1 MNKVRTMHAN
11 GMTIPQMAKELGYK
25 ESSMGVILRQAGIR
39 RKVDADDYLEQMIR
53 MRSDGKTTK
62 EISDATG
69 LTIAWVSKKLVG
81 AGCRKTIAHDI
92 PREPVI
98 DESKLTYAKPRKAP
112 ERMVEG
118 GKRYVDILDTLYD
131 TPDIMSL

>member
-25 ESSMGVILRQAGIR
+25 ESSMGVMLRQAGIR
-39 RKVDADDYLEQMIR
+39 RKVDADDYLEQMIQ
-53 MRSDGKTTK
+53 MRSEGKTTK

-69 LTIAWVSKKLVG
+69 LTMAWVSKKLVG
-81 AGCRKTIAHDI
+81 AGCRKTINHDI
-92 PREPVI
+92 PREPEI

-112 ERMVEG
+112 EKVVEG
-118 GKRYVDILDTLYD
+118 GKRWIDMTEAVFD